1 MVFGG
6 TSMDAVVH
14 HTAHELRQGLQCAL
28 EGAITPPLREVEQ
41 ELRLAGFL
49 TEVLTVTA
57 AGRRFLGAR
66 AGQRRSR
73 LAAA

>member
-1 MVFGG
+1 
-6 TSMDAVVH
+6 MDAVINH
-14 HTAHELRQGLQCAL
+14 SAHELRKGLQCAL
-28 EGAITPPLREVEQ
+28 DGALTPQLREVEQ

-49 TEVLTVTA
+49 TEVITVTA

-66 AGQRRSR
+66 ARHHESR